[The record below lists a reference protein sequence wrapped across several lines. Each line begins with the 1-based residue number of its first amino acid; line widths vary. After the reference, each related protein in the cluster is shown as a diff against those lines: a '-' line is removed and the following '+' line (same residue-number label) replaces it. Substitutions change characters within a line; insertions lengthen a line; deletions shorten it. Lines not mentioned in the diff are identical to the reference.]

1 MYLLLSEVCD
11 LSLQGMGPGNM
22 GPPMGPPLPHNSQM
36 GGHMGTQ
43 GMVQSPYQGWGTPP
57 QQQGYPPQGY
67 GAPQGPGGYQ
77 GWGASQQLQQWGAP
91 SYGSPGGQQYGSFG
105 ECWL

>member
-1 MYLLLSEVCD
+1 
-11 LSLQGMGPGNM
+11 
-22 GPPMGPPLPHNSQM
+22 
-36 GGHMGTQ
+36 MGTQ
-43 GMVQSPYQGWGTPP
+43 GMVQGPYQGWGTPP

-91 SYGSPGGQQYGSFG
+91 NYGSPGGQQYGSFG
-105 ECWL
+105 ECASRPGLIPVVLPE